1 MTSLHDRHIKP
12 LILAGLN
19 GENWHLEDYVARGG
33 YKQLRR
39 ILEEKI
45 PPEQVIADVKASG
58 LRGRGGAGF
67 PTGLKW
73 SFMPRQFPGRSTSS
87 ATRTKASRARSRIAT
102 SCAGTCT
109 R

>member
-19 GENWHLEDYVARGG
+19 GDNWHLEDYVARGG
-33 YKQLRR
+33 YAQLRR

-45 PPEQVIADVKASG
+45 PPQQVIADVKASG

-67 PTGLKW
+67 PTRLEGGFLA
-73 SFMPRQFPGRSTSS
+73 PQLPGQ
-87 ATRTKASRARSRIAT
+87 KDPVCQSRASEP
-102 SCAGTCT
+102 GTFK
-109 R
+109 